1 MAITIKDVAKKAGVS
16 ISTVSRVVNDSKPV
30 SPELKKKV
38 MDVIEELGYRPNEVA
53 RSLVTKKSYLIGV
66 IVPDIGQSH
75 VANMLRGIE
84 EVGKMYNY
92 DILLCSS
99 YGDKNAE
106 LNYLQLLNRKQVEGL
121 IILSAKLEK
130 DVEDYIN
137 AFNLPFVFL
146 STNDYREQYRS
157 VDIDNKIAV
166 YEMVTYL
173 QQLNHEEI
181 AYLGTKP
188 GKKTKAQVK
197 RDAFVKAMKD
207 SGLSGEATYETES
220 LSIESGY
227 EAAKEIMAAK
237 VRPSAICC
245 ASDELAIGVMNYCHD
260 QGLRVPEDL
269 SIAGM
274 GDIEMASHIRP
285 RLTTISI
292 PYYDIGAVAIRRI
305 VKALKEEEQTEADI
319 KLPFQI
325 HKRESCKKRA

>member
-1 MAITIKDVAKKAGVS
+1 MAITIKDVAKQAGVS

-106 LNYLQLLNRKQVEGL
+106 LSYLQLLNRKQVEGL

-130 DVEDYIN
+130 DVENSIK
-137 AFNLPFVFL
+137 AFNIPFVFL
-146 STNDYREQYRS
+146 STNDNREEYRS
-157 VDIDNKIAV
+157 VDIDNQIAV
-166 YEMVTYL
+166 MEMVNYL
-173 QQLNHEEI
+173 QQLGHEDI
-181 AYLGTKP
+181 AYLGIKP
-188 GKKTKAQVK
+188 GKKTKAFVK
-197 RDAFVKAMKD
+197 RSAFVKAMKD

-220 LSIESGY
+220 LGIEPGY
-227 EAAKEIMAAK
+227 EAAKEIMGAK
-237 VRPSAICC
+237 PRPTAVFC

-260 QGLRVPEDL
+260 QGISVPDDL

-305 VKALKEEEQTEADI
+305 VKALKEEELTEAEI

-325 HKRESCKKRA
+325 HRRESSKNRA